1 MKPSD
6 APSGARAEEYERLRE
21 LALDGREE
29 GGWGMHLLLARGM
42 GAWVKARAAS
52 ASTEKRPAREAVS
65 TANLFP
71 ADSSRSGLVA
81 VLANMVMGALGEGLP
96 CRS

>member
-42 GAWVKARAAS
+42 GAWVKARVAS
-52 ASTEKRPAREAVS
+52 AEKRPAREALLP
-65 TANLFP
+65 ADPFP